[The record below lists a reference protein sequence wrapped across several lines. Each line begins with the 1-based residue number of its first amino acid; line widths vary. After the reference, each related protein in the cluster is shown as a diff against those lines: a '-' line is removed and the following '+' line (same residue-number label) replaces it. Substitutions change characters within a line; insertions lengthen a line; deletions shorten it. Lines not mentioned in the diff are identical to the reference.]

1 MPTLAFP
8 FARWSLKTRCEVIIY
23 FSLVVSLSVF
33 DSCITPLDAFAS
45 NWFFVSLLIKSHP
58 VISYAVLRPEL
69 NQELICPALYDSIPK
84 PCHHS
89 NFLLSPSQQHSPVCR
104 QANVPVLIM
113 WRYCVPG
120 WPWHFSSCHGLCAL
134 RSWLLIRRHC
144 CPANYNSTTV
154 ISVNMLSAQICQTL
168 IDQPGQKQQ
177 AFFHLIDPSSKACK
191 GKLTCTGVTSGEL
204 WN

>member
-1 MPTLAFP
+1 M
-8 FARWSLKTRCEVIIY
+8 
-23 FSLVVSLSVF
+23 
-33 DSCITPLDAFAS
+33 
-45 NWFFVSLLIKSHP
+45 
-58 VISYAVLRPEL
+58 LRPEL
-69 NQELICPALYDSIPK
+69 KQELICPALHAFFSLCRKKKLSNMMGHLDSIPK

-104 QANVPVLIM
+104 QANPSVLIT
-113 WRYCVPG
+113 WRYCVSG
-120 WPWHFSSCHGLCAL
+120 WPWHSCHGLCAL
-134 RSWLLIRRHC
+134 RSWLWIGRHC

-191 GKLTCTGVTSGEL
+191 GKLTWTGVTSGEL